1 MKQETKQWLEIIF
14 AFAMIAFIV
23 WIVLTMGKVMA
34 QGNKSRAEE
43 SNFKWPRWLK
53 IGGCKPCIGSP
64 QDGCCGGCLCAI
76 KT

>member
-53 IGGCKPCIGSP
+53 ISYHVPRSKDGLGG
-64 QDGCCGGCLCAI
+64 L
-76 KT
+76 

>member
-1 MKQETKQWLEIIF
+1 
-14 AFAMIAFIV
+14 MIAFIV

-53 IGGCKPCIGSP
+53 ISYHVPRSKDGLGG
-64 QDGCCGGCLCAI
+64 L
-76 KT
+76 